1 MIYDN
6 EMRDSISRCLNE
18 SAEDKKG
25 GRIIFDYT
33 VSRHDD
39 ARVRCEENEFL
50 AKTLMWKENGLHD
63 EAEFDVSQNEVIE
76 ALKKIGFDEEDFYI
90 SDKPVVLNR
99 VVFDY
104 LVSKG
109 GKARAKCEVNEF
121 LAKTLMW
128 KDNGK
133 DDEAEF
139 NASIAEVEKALK
151 EIGFTEDDF
160 FIRKGMNESAEDEA
174 KESFIRCVGRTFDN
188 KDNGYHFA
196 IPIGKN
202 FITGEVEGESN
213 GDDYIV
219 VYLVDKVDSLGYP
232 NGEVIKDAYIS
243 LNEEKPSDEELVEI
257 FGYLI
262 SEDEDDKIDESV
274 DAYEL
279 ESLINKIGEEN
290 GLHNIARVVK
300 LDRNAF
306 LDKKTHEGAY
316 LLKYN
321 NYDTEAFS
329 KEEEKTFETN
339 VAEQVTGWCDQNGY
353 TCKWPIA
360 GTLVVILEP
369 KKIDESKKSFSRN
382 DYWHNHIDR
391 ADVSIDGL
399 TFEILFLAKTAD
411 EANEFIE
418 KCEEK
423 CGVLTET
430 ENGIIVVAAYK

>member
-1 MIYDN
+1 MFAHTKKN
-6 EMRDSISRCLNE
+6 LEACTVLQLPSHFSIPFE
-18 SAEDKKG
+18 
-25 GRIIFDYT
+25 
-33 VSRHDD
+33 
-39 ARVRCEENEFL
+39 
-50 AKTLMWKENGLHD
+50 
-63 EAEFDVSQNEVIE
+63 
-76 ALKKIGFDEEDFYI
+76 
-90 SDKPVVLNR
+90 
-99 VVFDY
+99 
-104 LVSKG
+104 
-109 GKARAKCEVNEF
+109 GK
-121 LAKTLMW
+121 
-128 KDNGK
+128 
-133 DDEAEF
+133 
-139 NASIAEVEKALK
+139 
-151 EIGFTEDDF
+151 
-160 FIRKGMNESAEDEA
+160 
-174 KESFIRCVGRTFDN
+174 
-188 KDNGYHFA
+188 
-196 IPIGKN
+196 

-243 LNEEKPSDEELVEI
+243 LNEEIPSDQELIEI

-262 SEDEDDKIDESV
+262 SEDEDNKIDESV
-274 DAYEL
+274 DVYEL

-339 VAEQVTGWCDQNGY
+339 VAEQVTGWCDKNGY
-353 TCKWPIA
+353 NCRWPIA

-369 KKIDESKKSFSRN
+369 KKIDESKKSVNRN
-382 DYWHNHIDR
+382 DYWHNHINR

-418 KCEEK
+418 NCDEK